1 MQDDKHIR
9 ALSWIG
15 SGGAVLVSACLVTSV
30 VIATSPRPPAVTGSD
45 RPPAAT
51 GAFLRARSP
60 GVPGHTRAYS
70 HIYPGGGKP
79 NTVVSGT
86 AASASLAAAP
96 PLSPRAATAADRTP
110 PGAASAWSTSLQQEH
125 LAAPIVAAAV
135 GRAGREL
142 LLVGADGG
150 LFPVGSAGFFGSLG
164 GTRLAAPVTS
174 VAADPAS
181 DGYWMAGADGGVFAF
196 HAPYHGALSGRRLSA
211 PIVAMAATPD
221 GGGYWLAAADGG
233 VFAFGDARYMGNS
246 SRSRLASPIVAMAAM
261 PSGDGYW
268 LASGDG
274 GVFGFGHA
282 GYHGN
287 AVGRT
292 AGSPV
297 TALVPSADGQ
307 GYWLAGTGG
316 SVFAFGDAPPV
327 GQTASAAA
335 LAAAA
340 LPPVDPS
347 VARTAVSDLTAYPPG
362 SVGMDISQY
371 QCGQIPPGPT
381 GVAVVQVT
389 SGAIDN
395 PPNPCYLQEAAW
407 AGPRMSAYIY
417 MDGLPE
423 PAPESSLTGPA
434 GACALID
441 AACESFNYGYN
452 WARHWVAYSRSVGV
466 YPKLWWLDVERY
478 SGWRD
483 TISNDLVV
491 NGALLGLRSMEV
503 QGGIYSTRPQW
514 DGITGGLVV
523 PGVPLWTAGA
533 GNRSGPGYS
542 ADSYCADPGRYTF
555 ASGVLKLVQFGY
567 QGPFP
572 GSYSGPADPYDLD
585 LACG

>member
-1 MQDDKHIR
+1 MQDDKCIR

-15 SGGAVLVSACLVTSV
+15 SGGAVLASACLVTSV
-30 VIATSPRPPAVTGSD
+30 VIAILPGSPSVVRPD
-45 RPPAAT
+45 RPGAGT
-51 GAFLRARSP
+51 GASERAPSLRP
-60 GVPGHTRAYS
+60 PGHTAGYP
-70 HIYPGGGKP
+70 HIYPGDRKP
-79 NTVVSGT
+79 NTVISGS
-86 AASASLAAAP
+86 AGSASLAAAP
-96 PLSPRAATAADRTP
+96 SVTLHPAVAPAKVPS
-110 PGAASAWSTSLQQEH
+110 GAAAWTTSLQQEH
-125 LAAPIVAAAV
+125 LVAPIVAAAV

-196 HAPYHGALSGRRLSA
+196 HAPYHGALSGRHLSA

-233 VFAFGDARYMGNS
+233 VFAFGDARYMGNL

-261 PSGDGYW
+261 PSADGYW
-268 LASGDG
+268 LAAGDG

-292 AGSPV
+292 AGSPI

-316 SVFAFGDAPPV
+316 SVYAFGDAPPV

-347 VARTAVSDLTAYPPG
+347 VARKAVSDLTAYPPG

-483 TISNDLVV
+483 TISNDLVI

-514 DGITGGLVV
+514 DGITGALVV

-542 ADSYCADPGRYTF
+542 AANYCADPGLYSF
-555 ASGVLKLVQFGY
+555 GSGVLKMVQFGY

-572 GSYSGPADPYDLD
+572 GSYSGPANPYDLD